1 MIDAPRELA
10 TRAQARARES
20 GSDDHTTI
28 VAVAGPV
35 AVGKSTLA
43 GALADEIAEE
53 GDSVAVVST
62 DGFLYPYAELAA
74 RNLLMHKG
82 FPGSYDV
89 DALQA
94 FLAAIRTGATEVPVP
109 VYSHETYDIA
119 PEPRVVTRSEF
130 VVLEGL
136 NALYA
141 TVGLVDVAVYVD
153 ADEAVIER
161 WYVERFR
168 RLCAAAEPGSF
179 YAQFAGFDEAQIDEL
194 ARQTWTSINLVNL
207 REFIAPSRVHASVI
221 VEKQPDHSIGAIIDV
236 AKR

>member
-1 MIDAPRELA
+1 MIDARRELA
-10 TRAQARARES
+10 VRARANRTA
-20 GSDDHTTI
+20 DHTTI

-43 GALADEIAEE
+43 SALADTIVAD
-53 GDSVAVVST
+53 GASVTVVST

-82 FPGSYDV
+82 FPDSYDV

-94 FLAAIRTGATEVPVP
+94 FLGAVRTGVPEVAVP

-119 PEPRVVTRSEF
+119 PEPRIVARSEF
-130 VVLEGL
+130 IVLEGL

-141 TVGLVDVAVYVD
+141 TVGLVDVAVYVH
-153 ADEAVIER
+153 ADESVIQRWYIER
-161 WYVERFR
+161 FQ

-179 YAQFAGFDEAQIDEL
+179 YEQFAGLDEPQIDEI
-194 ARQTWTSINLVNL
+194 ARHTWTSINLVNL
-207 REFIAPSRVHASVI
+207 REFIAPSRDYATVI

-236 AKR
+236 AER